1 MRTVRADRA
10 VRSALSVEELSSLP
24 GASRFGGSPAKIF
37 RRGGRRSACR
47 GDVSV
52 HDCDTRRDA
61 PSTSER
67 RWYLTAG
74 GTSILN
80 SSVSHVYSQLIL
92 LVVQS

>member
-1 MRTVRADRA
+1 MLLAPSTASD
-10 VRSALSVEELSSLP
+10 ELSHLLP
-24 GASRFGGSPAKIF
+24 CDTRWCGREGKTF
-37 RRGGRRSACR
+37 RRGGRRPAGR

-61 PSTSER
+61 PSTCER

-80 SSVSHVYSQLIL
+80 SSVSLVYSQLIL